1 LLAAVNLL
9 IMEDI
14 QFANDIHVK
23 FKDDYSKGDFSK
35 PKMLITQYFE
45 NGKAVHIQLDERQVA
60 HLFAQMQKLGIKPL

>member
-1 LLAAVNLL
+1 
-9 IMEDI
+9 MEDI

-60 HLFAQMQKLGIKPL
+60 HLFAKMQKLGIKPL

>member
-1 LLAAVNLL
+1 LLAAVNLNEMQDL
-9 IMEDI
+9 
-14 QFANDIHVK
+14 QFTNDIYVK